1 MKQRIRNARCDSS
14 GRALAGSQR
23 QIQEYV
29 NSHSGS
35 LERAIAAALS
45 IPSSIRWVS
54 PLKSDLYREY
64 QDSAFLNALGLHESQ
79 RELGAFWPKGG
90 PVWDALGVVGDKTDG
105 VLMLEAKSH
114 VPEISGSGCC
124 AKSAHSIQKIDSS
137 LSATKRWLGVSAERD
152 WKGNYYQTAN
162 RLAHLYFFRE
172 VLHRNAW
179 LVNVYFID
187 DPRSR
192 TSQSEWDAG
201 VAEVKRSLGIGKVPF
216 YADVYLPAIC

>member
-1 MKQRIRNARCDSS
+1 MKQLRVRKGRCDAS
-14 GRALAGSQR
+14 GRAFAGSQR

-29 NSHSGS
+29 NSNSGA
-35 LERAIAAALS
+35 LDRAIVAALS
-45 IPSSIRWVS
+45 LLGAIRWVS

-64 QDSAFLNALGLHESQ
+64 QDFAFLNALGMNEF
-79 RELGAFWPKGG
+79 RGELSAFWPKGG
-90 PVWDALGVVGDKTDG
+90 PVWDALGVVSDTEG
-105 VLMLEAKSH
+105 VLLVEAKSH

-124 AKSAHSIQKIDSS
+124 AKATQSIRKIDSS
-137 LSATKRWLGVSAERD
+137 LTATKRWLGVSLERD
-152 WKGNYYQTAN
+152 WKGTYYQTAN

-179 LVNVYFID
+179 LVNIYFID

-192 TSQSEWDAG
+192 TMLSEWEAA
-201 VAEVKRSLGIGKVPF
+201 VVEAKRSLGINKIPF